1 MNQGIKKY
9 CVVSYYLFTD
19 CDLVACQYAYRLRQ
33 IDFNV
38 VFEYSDVVNVEII
51 NPLSFK
57 LFQNYPNPFN
67 PSTTINFQIQEAGLV
82 TLIVYDILGNEITTL
97 VNEKMEPGNFD
108 IKYDASGLS
117 SGTYIYQLRMGSF
130 VETKKLILIK

>member
-9 CVVSYYLFTD
+9 CMVSYYLLTD
-19 CDLVACQYAYRLRQ
+19 YNLVACKYVYRLKLV
-33 IDFNV
+33 DFNGS
-38 VFEYSDVVNVEII
+38 FEYSDLVNVEII
-51 NPLSFK
+51 NPLNFK

-97 VNEKMEPGNFD
+97 VNEKMEPGNNRGGALYNHQYLLK
-108 IKYDASGLS
+108 IV
-117 SGTYIYQLRMGSF
+117 LRFFFIPQSYM
-130 VETKKLILIK
+130 KLF